1 MDDIKQVTTAWE
13 DYQNGIAYQQDIG
26 LPKRVK
32 ECVDFFEGRQ
42 WAPTTKRTK
51 ALPRPVVNIVK
62 MIVRAKKSAMNNT
75 PVRVVFE
82 ADSKEQDTDAF
93 TRFADYIFKEMRI
106 AEIDSQAI
114 LDAAIK
120 GCYIYHFYWDKD
132 ARGRKANTDGAVRCD
147 LLDPRNVFFANPA
160 QCDEQKQKWIII
172 ATREEVESVKARADK
187 GVDKDMICAD
197 ERDYDVETETDK
209 EQDGT
214 EMCTVLTRY
223 FRKDGEVYCE
233 KSTRR
238 VVVNKAFRVAPDYEA
253 AAKELGY
260 ETDDGER
267 EDAANTD
274 SPDKYNSGANK
285 GYRATLYPVVVGQYE
300 KRERCI
306 YGMSEVEGLIP
317 NQKCI
322 NLQMALEILAT
333 QTTAWPKWIA
343 KPDALKGQDITNEPG
358 QLLIDHSKTGN
369 GLRQEAGAHIGGQPA
384 ALIDSILSY
393 TRTVSGSTEVMTG
406 EAVGA
411 NMSGAAIAQLQAQA
425 QQPIEE
431 LRDGFWRVK
440 EKQGKVLEQFF
451 RLFYADAAVPY
462 TFTEYNPETHKEEG
476 LQAQF
481 NASEYASVE
490 FTVVAKATTGT
501 RSSTAGD
508 ITFLDNLLK
517 ANAITIEQYA
527 DAYPEDAL
535 SDKEKYKRLL
545 QANKESENAQLKAA
559 LEQSQQQLQEM
570 VQWCE
575 DYKKAVASVQSVR
588 KENESLQKDL
598 SILAGLVQQYE
609 QRFGNM
615 LDIAKTAASDAQ
627 LFAGE
632 IARAE
637 GLMGQQYGQPVN
649 NDEDIE

>member
-1 MDDIKQVTTAWE
+1 MDECKQVTTAWN
-13 DYQNGIAYQQDIG
+13 DYQNGIAYQESIG

-42 WAPTTKRTK
+42 WAPVTKRTK

-62 MIVRAKKSAMNNT
+62 MIVRSKKSAMNNT

-82 ADSKEQDTDAF
+82 ADTKEQDTENF
-93 TRFADYIFKEMRI
+93 TRFADYIFKEMNI
-106 AEIDSQAI
+106 AEIDSRAI

-147 LLDPRNVFFANPA
+147 LLDPRNVFFSNPA
-160 QCDEQKQKWIII
+160 QIDEQKQKWIII
-172 ATREEVESVKARADK
+172 VTREEVESVKARADK
-187 GVDKDMICAD
+187 GVDRDLICSD
-197 ERDYDVETETDK
+197 EQEYNENTDSEK
-209 EQDGT
+209 EQEGT

-223 FRKDGEVYCE
+223 FRKNGEVYCE

-238 VVVNKAFRVAPDYEA
+238 VVVNKAFRIAPDYEA
-253 AAKELGY
+253 AAKELGFS
-260 ETDDGER
+260 EER

-274 SPDKYNSGANK
+274 SPDKYDSGENR

-317 NQKCI
+317 NQKCVNFQI
-322 NLQMALEILAT
+322 ALEMLST
-333 QTTAWPKWIA
+333 QLTAWPKWIA
-343 KPDALKGQDITNEPG
+343 KPDALHGQDITNEPG
-358 QLLIDHSKTGN
+358 QVLIDYCKTGV
-369 GLRQEAGAHIGGQPA
+369 GIRQESGASMSGQPS
-384 ALIDSILSY
+384 ALVDSILSY

-406 EAVGA
+406 ETTGA

-431 LRDGFWRVK
+431 LRNSFWRIK

-451 RLFYADAAVPY
+451 RLFYADGVQY
-462 TFTEYNPETHKEEG
+462 SYKQYNPLTKHEDS
-476 LQAQF
+476 LPAYF
-481 NASEYASVE
+481 NINDYANTE

-501 RSSTAGD
+501 RSSVAGD

-517 ANAITIEQYA
+517 AQAISITQYA
-527 DAYPEDAL
+527 EAYPDEAL

-545 QANKESENAQLKAA
+545 VANQNAEIEQIKTLLAQREQQLKEMTSYC
-559 LEQSQQQLQEM
+559 EQF
-570 VQWCE
+570 
-575 DYKKAVASVQSVR
+575 KNAVASAQNV
-588 KENESLQKDL
+588 KNENEKLRADLAVLYKQYTELQ
-598 SILAGLVQQYE
+598 AQY
-609 QRFGNM
+609 QGV
-615 LDIAKTAASDAQ
+615 LDIANTATSDAQ
-627 LFAGE
+627 LFASE
-632 IARAE
+632 IARASNYS
-637 GLMGQQYGQPVN
+637 QATT
-649 NDEDIE
+649 EDSEEI

>member
-1 MDDIKQVTTAWE
+1 MDDVKQVTTAWD
-13 DYQNGIAYQQDIG
+13 DYQNGISYQESIG

-42 WAPTTKRTK
+42 WPKPTKRTK

-82 ADSKEQDTDAF
+82 ADSAEKDTQAF
-93 TRFADYIFKEMRI
+93 TRFADYIFKEMGI
-106 AEIDSQAI
+106 AEIDAQAI

-132 ARGRKANTDGAVRCD
+132 ARGKKASTSGAVRCD

-187 GVDKDMICAD
+187 GVDLDMICAD

-209 EQDGT
+209 EQEGT

-223 FRKDGEVYCE
+223 FRKNGEVYCE

-238 VVVNKAFRVAPDYEA
+238 VVINKAFRIAPDYA
-253 AAKELGY
+253 QAAKELGY
-260 ETDDGER
+260 TEDEDKR
-267 EDAANTD
+267 QDAADTD
-274 SPDKYNSGANK
+274 SPDKYDSGENE

-306 YGMSEVEGLIP
+306 YGLSEVEGLIP
-317 NQKCI
+317 NQRSI
-322 NLQMALEILAT
+322 NLHLAMMLLST
-333 QTTAWPKWIA
+333 QTTAWPKWVV
-343 KPDALKGQDITNEPG
+343 KPDALKGQDITNEAG
-358 QLLIDHSKTGN
+358 QILIDHSKTGN
-369 GLRQEAGAHIGGQPA
+369 GIRQENGGQITGQPA
-384 ALIDSILSY
+384 ALVDNLLSY

-406 EAVGA
+406 EAIGA

-431 LRDGFWRVK
+431 LRDAFWRVK

-451 RLFYADAAVPY
+451 RLFYAPFSKEHATPY
-462 TFTEYNPETHKEEG
+462 TYSEYNQETKTEEKQ
-476 LQAQF
+476 QALF
-481 NASEYASVE
+481 NAHDFDGVE

-517 ANAITIEQYA
+517 ANAISIQQYA
-527 DAYPEDAL
+527 EAYPDDAL
-535 SDKEKYKRLL
+535 SDKEKYARLMK
-545 QANKESENAQLKAA
+545 ANEDSKVTQLEA
-559 LEQSQQQLQEM
+559 LVQQQQQQLTEM
-570 VQWCE
+570 AQYCE
-575 DYKKAVASVQSVR
+575 QFKKAVASAQATA
-588 KENESLQKDL
+588 KENEQLQ
-598 SILAGLVQQYE
+598 A
-609 QRFGNM
+609 
-615 LDIAKTAASDAQ
+615 DIAIMYNKLEQMRTQAENLQRIATSAVDDAS

-637 GLMGQQYGQPVN
+637 GMTGQPVPS
-649 NDEDIE
+649 DEDIE